1 LVGTTA
7 DFRRFSP
14 LHPLPINHLSC
25 ENSEMQGRIGEVR
38 IGALRFDLSGVTV
51 RLKQP
56 QHAINM
62 REVRAVLFQLAFS
75 ISPETSARFSRRAEI
90 T

>member
-1 LVGTTA
+1 LAALRIDLVGTTA

-38 IGALRFDLSGVTV
+38 LALDRPLDWFPYGQPLVVASRASNQLGGGFKLGVGAIPAD
-51 RLKQP
+51 
-56 QHAINM
+56 QH
-62 REVRAVLFQLAFS
+62 
-75 ISPETSARFSRRAEI
+75 
-90 T
+90 